1 MARGR
6 RPGAGEGTG
15 GTGTEGAETGTGTG
29 GGMAGT
35 EEEEEE
41 EEEEGGHCMRVR
53 CAHLICVDG
62 HQPSCF
68 FPTLL

>member
-41 EEEEGGHCMRVR
+41 EEGGHCMRVR